1 MRNLRVAFGD
11 ELTERKRAAI
21 TRQVFASLG
30 MAMLEAAN
38 SMRWTPEYLAS
49 RTDYRNFDL
58 AHEAAAAGRGV
69 ILLSGHYGNWELGA
83 RMYTQARPVSL
94 TAVMRDSSN
103 PELNRLMYR
112 LRGLG
117 GIGIFSTETSALGI
131 FRELRRGGVV
141 GMMIDQDT
149 KHLRGTYVDFFG
161 KPSLTALGPAYLARK
176 ARVPLQLLL
185 IHRNADDP
193 TRHVMEMFPPIW
205 SDPSLGEDEDIQQML
220 QAYATQLEAGVR
232 ANPGQWAWIHER
244 WRHQPRKKKD
254 RATNST
260 EEQTT

>member
-11 ELTERKRAAI
+11 ELSERERAAI
-21 TRQVFASLG
+21 TRDVFASLG

-49 RTDYRNFDL
+49 RVEYRNFEL
-58 AHEAAAAGRGV
+58 AHEAAAGGRGV
-69 ILLSGHYGNWELGA
+69 ILLSGHYGNWELGS

-94 TAVMRDSSN
+94 TVVMRDSRN
-103 PELNRLMYR
+103 PELNRLMHR
-112 LRGLG
+112 LRGVG
-117 GIGIFSTETSALGI
+117 GTGIFSTETSALGI
-131 FRELRRGGVV
+131 FRELRKGGVV

-149 KHLRGTYVDFFG
+149 KHLRGIYVDFFG

-185 IHRNADDP
+185 IHRVVDDP
-193 TRHVMEMFPPIW
+193 TRHVMEAYPPIW
-205 SDPSLGEDEDIQQML
+205 PDPSLGEDEDVQQML
-220 QAYATQLEAGVR
+220 QTYTTQLETEVR
-232 ANPGQWAWIHER
+232 KRPGQWAWIHER

-254 RATNST
+254 RDATST
-260 EEQTT
+260 KEKGS